1 MAKIDEEDLEIME
14 IVPQSVLTE
23 YFRLQNRFDFLKQSI
38 RASLEKGAA
47 VEPGDI
53 TAKLVTSVRRSP
65 AWKKVVTDLLGK
77 DKVEQ
82 IIADTPESE
91 VTSLKVDV
99 KKQAM
104 VKKDEL
110 T

>member
-1 MAKIDEEDLEIME
+1 MAKIDDDDLEIME
-14 IVPQSVLTE
+14 QIPQSVLVE

-38 RASLEKGAA
+38 RASLEKGAT
-47 VEPGDI
+47 VEKGDC
-53 TAKLVTSVRRSP
+53 TAKLTTSTRRSP

-77 DKVEQ
+77 EKVDE
-82 IIADTPESE
+82 IIAETEPTQ
-91 VTSLKVDV
+91 VTSLKVDI

-104 VKKDEL
+104 VKRDDL

>member
-1 MAKIDEEDLEIME
+1 MAKIEDDDLEIME
-14 IVPQSVLTE
+14 VIPQSVLTE

-38 RASLEKGAA
+38 RASLEKGAD

-53 TAKLVTSVRRSP
+53 TAQLITSVRRSP
-65 AWKKVVTDLLGK
+65 AWKKVVTELLGK
-77 DKVEQ
+77 DKVEE
-82 IIADTPESE
+82 IIAATPESE
-91 VTSLKVDV
+91 VVSLKVDV

-104 VKKDEL
+104 LKKDEL